1 MIHKQIFSNTEK
13 RVENKQGS
21 RTVVWA
27 ADNKMVSWSLGHFN
41 FHFCNPSMSPLIQLP
56 AGLDKRR
63 QVTGLRK
70 KSFMEDIMF

>member
-21 RTVVWA
+21 RTVATIVVWA
-27 ADNKMVSWSLGHFN
+27 ADNEMVSWILGHLN
-41 FHFCNPSMSPLIQLP
+41 FHFCNPSMSLIIQLP

-63 QVTGLRK
+63 
-70 KSFMEDIMF
+70 